1 MTRLLLLNLTD
12 IVPDPNQPRKD
23 FDAKKLRDLAENIK
37 AVGVKTPITVRP
49 YSDKD
54 GRPQYMIVVGE
65 RRWRA
70 SEWAGKECIPAVL
83 AEESGELTDDAVYL
97 HQLSENLH
105 RENLNPVEKADFLK
119 TRLEMLKAGGFSNP
133 VERLA
138 EEIGVSKAW
147 VTKNTAVLKYPED
160 IRALVRDGKF
170 RGYRI
175 LSRLAALKGKKRQE
189 VLTAIE
195 EGTFTASSLPPRK
208 RKSKPT
214 GNGTRELGLLPG
226 EWVSLIERTPFLPVL
241 ESEDPDWRVNV
252 PAAVARLRDLIARSG
267 HS

>member
-23 FDAKKLRDLAENIK
+23 FHPKKLRDLAENIK
-37 AVGVKTPITVRP
+37 AVGVRTPITVRP
-49 YSDKD
+49 HGEKD
-54 GRPQYMIVVGE
+54 GRPHYMIVVGE

-70 SEWAGKECIPAVL
+70 SEWAGKACIPAVL
-83 AEESGELTDDAVYL
+83 AEEQGDLTDDAVYL

-138 EEIGVSKAW
+138 EELGVSKAW

-170 RGYRI
+170 RGYRM
-175 LSRLAALKGKKRQE
+175 LSRLAALKGKKRE
-189 VLTAIE
+189 EALAAIE
-195 EGTFTASSLPPRK
+195 AGTFIARSLPPRK
-208 RKSKPT
+208 RKPKAPA
-214 GNGTRELGLLPG
+214 GGTAELGLRPG
-226 EWVSLIERTPFLPVL
+226 EWIALIEQTPFLPVL
-241 ESEDPDWRVNV
+241 DAEDPDWRGHVT
-252 PAAVARLRDLIARSG
+252 AAVARVRDLIARS
-267 HS
+267 

>member
-23 FDAKKLRDLAENIK
+23 FHPKKLRDLAENIK
-37 AVGVKTPITVRP
+37 AVGVRTPITVRP
-49 YSDKD
+49 HGEKD

-70 SEWAGKECIPAVL
+70 SEWAGKECIPAVM
-83 AEESGELTDDAVYL
+83 AEEPGDLTDDAVYL

-119 TRLEMLKAGGFSNP
+119 TRLDMLKADGVRNP
-133 VERLA
+133 VERVAQEL
-138 EEIGVSKAW
+138 GVSKAW

-170 RGYRI
+170 RGYRM

-189 VLTAIE
+189 VLAAIE
-195 EGTFTASSLPPRK
+195 AGTFIARSLPPR
-208 RKSKPT
+208 RRQSKA
-214 GNGTRELGLLPG
+214 GVVGTAELALLPL
-226 EWVSLIERTPFLPVL
+226 EWIALIERTPFLSIL
-241 ESEDPDWRVNV
+241 EAEDPDWRVDV
-252 PAAVARLRDLIARSG
+252 MAAVARLRDLLAQA
-267 HS
+267 

>member
-12 IVPDPNQPRKD
+12 VVPDPNQPRKD
-23 FDAKKLRDLAENIK
+23 FDPKRLRELAENIK

-49 YSDKD
+49 HGEKD

-83 AEESGELTDDAVYL
+83 AEEPGELTDDAVYL
-97 HQLSENLH
+97 QQLSENLH

-119 TRLEMLKAGGFSNP
+119 TRLDMLKAGGFSNP

-147 VTKNTAVLKYPED
+147 VTKNTAVLKYPDD

-170 RGYRI
+170 RSYRI

-189 VLTAIE
+189 ILTAIE
-195 EGTFTASSLPPRK
+195 EGTFTASSLQPRK
-208 RKSKPT
+208 RKPKAT
-214 GNGTRELGLLPG
+214 GDGMGELGLLPG
-226 EWVSLIERTPFLPVL
+226 EWISLIEQTPFLSIL
-241 ESEDPDWRVNV
+241 DAEDPDWRVNV
-252 PAAVARLRDLIARSG
+252 TAAVARLRDLMANPA

>member
-23 FDAKKLRDLAENIK
+23 FDPKKLRELAENIK

-49 YSDKD
+49 HGDKD

-83 AEESGELTDDAVYL
+83 AEEPGNLTDDAVYL

-119 TRLEMLKAGGFSNP
+119 TRLDMLKADGFSNP

-170 RGYRI
+170 RGYRM
-175 LSRLAALKGKKRQE
+175 LSRLAALKGEK
-189 VLTAIE
+189 TARGLDRHRRRHVHREFLAAAKTQIQGHR
-195 EGTFTASSLPPRK
+195 GTGRVNWGCFP
-208 RKSKPT
+208 
-214 GNGTRELGLLPG
+214 GNGSPSSNTR
-226 EWVSLIERTPFLPVL
+226 
-241 ESEDPDWRVNV
+241 
-252 PAAVARLRDLIARSG
+252 RSSRSSKLKTLTG
-267 HS
+267 G

>member
-23 FDAKKLRDLAENIK
+23 FDPKKLRELAENIK

-49 YSDKD
+49 HGDKD

-83 AEESGELTDDAVYL
+83 AEEPGELTDDAVYL

-119 TRLEMLKAGGFSNP
+119 TRLDMLKAGGFPNP

-170 RGYRI
+170 RDYRI

-195 EGTFTASSLPPRK
+195 AGTFTASSLQPRK
-208 RKSKPT
+208 RKAKAT
-214 GNGTRELGLLPG
+214 GNGTDELGLLPE
-226 EWVSLIERTPFLPVL
+226 EWISLIEQTPFLPIL
-241 ESEDPDWRVNV
+241 EAEDPDWRVNV
-252 PAAVARLRDLIARSG
+252 PAAVARLRDLIAQP
-267 HS
+267 